1 MSQLNSSGRGRRT
14 AFTLATA
21 AGGAVAAAML
31 SMGMAHADTPD
42 IIPVA
47 PLDDGFQVI
56 FGAPGTTGITAAQG
70 ATDKLDDA
78 NLLAYNSGD
87 ETALTNDADLFQVT
101 GSDHGLEQ
109 LIFAIDPSAYA
120 VQSTTGI
127 DGYLTGADA
136 GDYLVPDNALGFL
149 GTDLDFFLLTPT
161 GLDPGLL
168 GPLIDTLLGFPPGG
182 LF

>member
-1 MSQLNSSGRGRRT
+1 MSQKESNRGRRRAGFGLVT
-14 AFTLATA
+14 AV
-21 AGGAVAAAML
+21 GGAFAAAMF
-31 SMGMAHADTPD
+31 SMGTAHADDVTPA
-42 IIPVA
+42 A

-56 FGAPGTTGITAAQG
+56 FGAPGTAGITAGQA
-70 ATDKLDDA
+70 ATDVNDDA
-78 NLLAYNSGD
+78 NLLAYSPAD

-101 GSDHGLEQ
+101 GSDHGIEQ

-127 DGYLTGADA
+127 DGYLTGVNA

-149 GTDLDFFLLTPT
+149 GTDLDFFLLSPT